1 MKVLYL
7 TESLTIPGGRAR
19 FSRDLIKVMAQEHG
33 VEPVILCAVND
44 PEPGYPYK
52 PEPIQLA
59 WTEWW
64 GKRMHLGMFLNAP
77 KLWAHLKDAALVH
90 VLAEPLASTAW
101 LATRFRRKPYL
112 ISGLGTYAVE
122 PFVLGKMRWLAERV
136 YSSAAAVPCI
146 SQYTKGR
153 LLEVCPSAP
162 ALAVPIGHTP
172 PICTLDPGGCPQR
185 DFFLTVG
192 PLKTRK
198 GQIHI
203 LEAFARLAG
212 RFPGVDWVVAG
223 YSYDE
228 EYRRWFPEQ
237 VAKAG
242 LTDRVHFAGTI
253 SEEVLR
259 GLYEKC
265 LFNVLTPVPDNHAF
279 EGFGLTYL
287 EAGFHGR
294 PSIGATE
301 CGASESI
308 DQGVEGFLV
317 PPGDVDSLTQAMETL
332 LADPDRREKMGRAAR
347 ARAERMTWS
356 ATGDRLAE
364 LYQEVVGK
372 YGR

>member
-19 FSRDLIKVMAQEHG
+19 FSRDLIQVMAEEHG
-33 VEPVILCAVND
+33 VEPLILCAVPD
-44 PEPGYPYK
+44 PEPGYPYE
-52 PEPIQLA
+52 PEPVRLA

-77 KLWAHLKDAALVH
+77 KLGAHMKDVALVH

-101 LATRFRRKPYL
+101 LATRFWRRPYI

-122 PFVLGKMRWLAERV
+122 PFVLGRMRWLATRV
-136 YSSAAAVPCI
+136 FSSAAAVPCI
-146 SQYTKGR
+146 SQYTRGR
-153 LLEVCPSAP
+153 LLQVCPSAP
-162 ALAVPIGHTP
+162 ARAVPIGHTP
-172 PICTLDPGGCPQR
+172 PVCTLDESGCPER
-185 DFFLTVG
+185 PFFLTVG

-198 GQIHI
+198 GQIHV
-203 LEAFARLAG
+203 LNAFARLA
-212 RFPGVDWVVAG
+212 RAHPEVDWVVAG

-242 LTDRVHFAGTI
+242 LTERVHFAGTV
-253 SEEVLR
+253 SEETLR
-259 GLYEKC
+259 GLYARC
-265 LFNVLTPVPDNHAF
+265 LFNVLTPIPDNHAF

-294 PSIGATE
+294 PSIGATD

-308 DQGVEGFLV
+308 THGVEGFLV
-317 PPGDVDSLTQAMETL
+317 PPGDENSLAGAMECL
-332 LADPDRREKMGRAAR
+332 LADQARREEMGRAAK

-356 ATGDRLAE
+356 ATGSQLARL
-364 LYQEVVGK
+364 YREVVG
-372 YGR
+372 